1 MFANLAF
8 VVRRRGRSIDH
19 LPNPFLKF
27 YRCERA
33 IVGSAVYNGVFVF
46 RVNRVEGED
55 GLPFYGK
62 SFCVD
67 PNGDFVVEPSG
78 GSEGVILAEIDLRW
92 VKAVRGIWPFLQD
105 RRPEIYAELV

>member
-1 MFANLAF
+1 MSASVEASHSKWE
-8 VVRRRGRSIDH
+8 RG
-19 LPNPFLKF
+19 
-27 YRCERA
+27 
-33 IVGSAVYNGVFVF
+33 IVGNALYNGFFVF

-78 GSEGVILAEIDLRW
+78 ASEGVILAEIDTAW
-92 VKAVRGIWPFLQD
+92 VKSVREAWPFLQD
-105 RRPEIYAELV
+105 RRPGIYKELA